1 MTDALRTTANQATPG
16 RSFDHEAGHGCW
28 HHRPLRRVVRLRHLR
43 VCGDHTGG
51 GVLCLLGSETAGLLA
66 VFATF
71 AVAFFAR
78 PLGGLFFG
86 SLADRI
92 GRQRCLAAVVVLMSL
107 CTAAIGVLPGYATV
121 GVAAPILLLA
131 ARVPTRMLRQ
141 AERLP
146 VPPRS
151 STSTPRP
158 TSVACCRVC
167 YPPLPRRGCCLAQ
180 Y

>member
-1 MTDALRTTANQATPG
+1 MTDALSTTANQAAPG
-16 RSFDHEAGHGCW
+16 RSFDHEAGHGRR

-51 GVLCLLGSETAGLLA
+51 GVLCLLGSDRGAACRVRHLRGCVLRPSTRWSLLR
-66 VFATF
+66 
-71 AVAFFAR
+71 FAR
-78 PLGGLFFG
+78 RQDWPAALPC
-86 SLADRI
+86 R
-92 GRQRCLAAVVVLMSL
+92 GRGVDVVVHLLPLVCFRATPRWVWRPPSFFSRPGSFRDSL
-107 CTAAIGVLPGYATV
+107 P
-121 GVAAPILLLA
+121 
-131 ARVPTRMLRQ
+131 